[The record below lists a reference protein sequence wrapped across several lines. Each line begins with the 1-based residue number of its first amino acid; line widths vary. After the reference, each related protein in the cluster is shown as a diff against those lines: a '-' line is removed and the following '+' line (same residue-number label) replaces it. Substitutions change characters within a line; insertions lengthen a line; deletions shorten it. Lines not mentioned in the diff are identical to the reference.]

1 VVVGLYQPLADD
13 GARSY
18 LTVTCHGEAPSDHA
32 LSSAVASEDKE
43 ERTGGGRTQCAP
55 VTSNRAIRARAR
67 QCALGRPIRSSS
79 TSRRLGLLENSQLRS
94 HSGKQPFRVG
104 FNPFGQL
111 RTLWV

>member
-55 VTSNRAIRARAR
+55 V
-67 QCALGRPIRSSS
+67 
-79 TSRRLGLLENSQLRS
+79 
-94 HSGKQPFRVG
+94 
-104 FNPFGQL
+104 
-111 RTLWV
+111 